1 MTKTVLM
8 PSELEDIP
16 SDLLASLVVNCD
28 SCFPNLGS
36 ANEGCHVCGGWG
48 VRLAPRLEPKQLLR
62 RLYRLSVQHLSQTAP
77 QQSWNDGIMAAL
89 AAIDVSYE
97 LAPDTASDVNE
108 CALAAVE
115 ALLDQQPPAWRDV
128 ESAPKNGAICDSKIL
143 ELLRQAYLSGIDDTQ
158 SDCEQWCEQ
167 GSSERIEELIE
178 EWKESGI
185 LPLPG
190 DPE

>member
-97 LAPDTASDVNE
+97 LAPDTASDVNG

-115 ALLDQQPPAWRDV
+115 ALLDQQPPAWRGMK
-128 ESAPKNGAICDSKIL
+128 SAPKETITYLEYKDRLEKVKCSIC
-143 ELLRQAYLSGIDDTQ
+143 SGTGKCDDADFGDIAFNERECP
-158 SDCEQWCEQ
+158 DCE
-167 GSSERIEELIE
+167 GAGLIG
-178 EWKESGI
+178 WM
-185 LPLPG
+185 PLPG